1 MGQAYVSFTRN
12 CMDQIRGKVLD
23 ELWILTFFEV
33 IKIITTIITIML
45 FYVLSMFAKK
55 TVKFLSPPSSPPL
68 FLLSSFFFLL
78 NSLYFFLFTLAMVHG
93 ANSNAVHVALGKTRP

>member
-33 IKIITTIITIML
+33 KMYHLII
-45 FYVLSMFAKK
+45 F
-55 TVKFLSPPSSPPL
+55 
-68 FLLSSFFFLL
+68 
-78 NSLYFFLFTLAMVHG
+78 SLY
-93 ANSNAVHVALGKTRP
+93 

>member
-33 IKIITTIITIML
+33 IKIITTLCYSTFFL
-45 FYVLSMFAKK
+45 CSQKRPLSF
-55 TVKFLSPPSSPPL
+55 SPLLPP
-68 FLLSSFFFLL
+68 LSSFFFLL
-78 NSLYFFLFTLAMVHG
+78 SSFFLILFTFFLFTLAMVHG